1 MHMTPASKLRNQT
14 RANPTLYETHGNIH
28 DDEKDNA
35 IWDHGCYFTGFFFFF
50 CLIDKKGSLIIFSDN
65 NILGAQVPDG

>member
-1 MHMTPASKLRNQT
+1 MHMTPASKLRNQA

-35 IWDHGCYFTGFFFFF
+35 IWDHGCYFTVFFFF